1 MMFPK
6 LSRYALIVLAV
17 VVMSSYLP
25 RLYRMAFDRKTGKTH
40 LFFSPVIKKFV
51 FREMVGEGHRFL
63 TKDETGKDYDRQ
75 TFETLIPFVYY
86 KNMDLWGKLPLNIDG
101 RIFDKETIK
110 KNRQV
115 FELKPRMI
123 ADRSPRIQVFPL
135 LESKP
140 GVTRLRFPEDVFRMT
155 GRMEFINV
163 DTNEVDKDL
172 TKLFTNALKNAGF
185 TFPARL
191 SAGRVSILKSFDEG
205 YFIVDANDGV
215 YHVKRV
221 GGQPL
226 VIKTPIPANLGIR
239 NIKVAENKKRE
250 IYGTLLTDKG
260 VLYLIT
266 YDNYRLIKLPLID
279 YNPDT
284 MDFKLLINPLYRTA
298 VYSDDQTV
306 RAVAMDGM
314 YQPVA
319 RYRRVMFSGRR
330 TMNNTVF
337 EALFPFYM
345 KTGDKTSG
353 YLQFDLVRNGWL
365 ALIGIALSL
374 LLGVV
379 VMSKRKIELKN
390 NWPDLA
396 IIMFTGLYG
405 LIAVTIIEPEA

>member
-1 MMFPK
+1 MFPK
-6 LSRYALIVLAV
+6 LSRYALIVLAI
-17 VVMSSYLP
+17 VVMSTYLP
-25 RLYRMAFDRKTGKTH
+25 QLHRLLFNQKTGKTQ

-51 FREMVGEGHRFL
+51 FREMVGKGHRFV

-75 TFETLIPFVYY
+75 TFETLIPFIYY
-86 KNMDLWGKLPLNIDG
+86 KNMDLWGKLPLKISG
-101 RIFDKETIK
+101 RIFDKGTIK

-123 ADRSPRIQVFPL
+123 ADRSPRIQIFPL
-135 LESKP
+135 FESNP
-140 GVTRLRFPEDVFRMT
+140 GVARLRFPKDIFRMT

-172 TKLFTNALKNAGF
+172 SKLFTNALKDAGF

-191 SAGRVSILKSFDEG
+191 LSGRVSILKSFDEG
-205 YFIVDANDGV
+205 YFIVDANESV

-226 VIKTPIPANLGIR
+226 VIKTPIPDNLEIR
-239 NIKVAENKKRE
+239 SIKITENKKRE

-260 VLYLIT
+260 TLYLIT
-266 YDNYRLIKLPLID
+266 YNDYRLIKLPLID

-298 VYSDDQTV
+298 IYSDDHTI
-306 RAVAMDGM
+306 RAVAMDKM

-319 RYRRVMFSGRR
+319 HYQRVMFSGKKAI
-330 TMNNTVF
+330 NDKIF
-337 EALFPFYM
+337 EVLFPFSI
-345 KTGDKTSG
+345 KTKDNTSG
-353 YLQFDLVRNGWL
+353 YLQFDLIRNGCP
-365 ALIGIALSL
+365 ALIGIFLSL
-374 LLGVV
+374 LLGSI
-379 VMSKRKIELKN
+379 VMYKRKIKLKN

-396 IIMFTGLYG
+396 IIMLTGLYG

>member
-17 VVMSSYLP
+17 VVMSTYLP
-25 RLYRMAFDRKTGKTH
+25 QLYRMVFDKKMGKTQ

-51 FREMVGEGHRFL
+51 FREMVGEGHRFV

-75 TFETLIPFVYY
+75 TFETLIPFIYY

-101 RIFDKETIK
+101 RVFDKEAIK

-115 FELKPRMI
+115 FEVKPRMI

-140 GVTRLRFPEDVFRMT
+140 GSARLRFPEDAFRMT

-163 DTNEVDKDL
+163 DTNDVNKDL
-172 TKLFTNALKNAGF
+172 TKLFADVLKGAGF
-185 TFPARL
+185 VFPARL
-191 SAGRVSILKSFDEG
+191 SEGRVSILKSFDEG
-205 YFIVDANDGV
+205 YFIVDANDSV

-226 VIKTPIPANLGIR
+226 VVKTPIPINLGIR
-239 NIKVAENKKRE
+239 SIKVSENKKRE

-260 VLYLIT
+260 ELYLIT

-298 VYSDDQTV
+298 VYSDDHTI
-306 RAVAMDGM
+306 RAVAMDRM

-319 RYRRVMFSGRR
+319 RYQRVMFSGRR
-330 TMNNTVF
+330 TMSDKVF
-337 EALFPFYM
+337 EALFPFYI
-345 KTGDKTSG
+345 KTKDKTSG
-353 YLQFDLVRNGWL
+353 YLQFELIRNGWL
-365 ALIGIALSL
+365 ALIGILLSL

-379 VMSKRKIELKN
+379 IMYKGKIELKN

-396 IIMFTGLYG
+396 IIIFTGMYG